1 MASQV
6 HILAK
11 DIQVLVKKEKI
22 YKFSISR
29 KDIQIISGVE
39 GQESWAPGSQS
50 TILTNS
56 MGPLAAKNSVVSHD
70 RRRSKDPEDASSFT
84 PGLSCYMIQDP

>member
-39 GQESWAPGSQS
+39 VQESWALGSQS
-50 TILTNS
+50 TTLTNS
-56 MGPLAAKNSVVSHD
+56 MGPLGAKFLSLFVSAGLAYK
-70 RRRSKDPEDASSFT
+70 SWLKVLLAS
-84 PGLSCYMIQDP
+84 LV